1 MKLSG
6 RQKKIQE
13 QINKLLLAGI
23 PLATLI
29 SVNAEGAEI
38 NSAHI
43 RGKRAVEKQDVQI
56 YVVQPRDTMYKIA
69 KKYHTTAKEICRI
82 NGIKEEN
89 AGKLII
95 GQKLQLPTKNAEQE
109 KKIQMPVGTVA
120 APENSKNE
128 KKSQKIIIGERIQKK

>member
-69 KKYHTTAKEICRI
+69 QKYHTTVKEICRI

-109 KKIQMPVGTVA
+109 KKIQMPVGTIA
-120 APENSKNE
+120 FPENRKNE
-128 KKSQKIIIGERIQKK
+128 QNSQKIIIGEPVKKK

>member
-38 NSAHI
+38 KSAHI

-69 KKYHTTAKEICRI
+69 KKHHTTVKEICRI

-128 KKSQKIIIGERIQKK
+128 KKSQKIIMGERIQKK